1 MFFLGLGTFI
11 LASVLMLVCLVLV
24 AWQLV
29 HKQTEISA
37 LVRILTNLGF
47 GLHTLSIIALLIMQ
61 VSQDYSNSYVVGVIN
76 PALPTYLK
84 LTALWGGQA
93 GSLFFWSWIINLCLV
108 IALNRRHIL
117 RDNWGYLFA
126 LINLI
131 FFSGIS
137 LFLENP
143 FSRVWQLTNGNLIDS
158 LFSPAEGAQVYSG
171 LIGTGLNPLLR
182 HWGMIIHPPVLYI
195 GFGAFLLPFSE
206 TLSHLIL
213 KGDGEDLVARLR
225 PWLLIAWIFLTAGIV
240 LGSWWSYDVL
250 GWGGYWAW
258 DPVETASLIPWLIS
272 TGLLHS
278 MFLQQKKNI
287 FRRINVILI
296 LGSYLLILFSILIT
310 RAGLISSVH
319 AFGESSISIPLT
331 LFLLASLVLSVGLL
345 IWRWKKMD
353 SGWEFESWYGR
364 DSLFLYT
371 LVLLAAIALV
381 CMWGLLYP
389 LATGAFTGNE
399 IILDRGFYDRAV
411 TPLLVL
417 LVLLMAVCPLVGW
430 SVASLKKLG
439 NRALIP
445 LIAAVLATVAA
456 FVWLSKSWVAL
467 LSIFIVALGL
477 MVLVL
482 TTIRDLRTAEK
493 PLGTFWKMRSRYGAF
508 LVHSGILLIML
519 GIVGV
524 EGLSQS
530 IVGTLIPGDKM
541 PLGDYGV
548 EYRELTE
555 SFDSPEYLSVRAQI
569 DLWQGDKVV
578 ARLTPG
584 QDVYA
589 SRSQYV
595 SIPGKHSTLAGDFYT
610 IMLDYDS
617 MMGYISLQATINPL
631 VNFMWIG
638 SLFLCLGAAFSL
650 SSPMVL
656 EQANWDRK
664 ESEEDEETDAD

>member
-1 MFFLGLGTFI
+1 MFYLGLGSFA
-11 LASVLMLVCLVLV
+11 LAAVLMLVCLAISV
-24 AWQLV
+24 WQLF
-29 HKQTEISA
+29 HKQRQISTT
-37 LVRILTNLGF
+37 VRFLTNLGF
-47 GLHTLSIIALLIMQ
+47 GLHTLSVIALLYMQ
-61 VSQDYSNSYVVGVIN
+61 VSQDYSNAYVVGVIN

-93 GSLFFWSWIINLCLV
+93 GSMFFWSWIINLSLV

-117 RDNWGYLFA
+117 QDNWGYLFA

-137 LFLENP
+137 FILENP
-143 FSRVWQLTNGNLIDS
+143 FSRVWKLSDASLTDS
-158 LFSPAEGAQVYSG
+158 LFSPAAGAEVYSG
-171 LIGTGLNPLLR
+171 LIGRGLNPLLR

-195 GFGAFLLPFSE
+195 GFAAFLLPFAE
-206 TLSHLIL
+206 TLSHLFV
-213 KGDGEDLVARLR
+213 KGDGEGLITRLR

-258 DPVETASLIPWLIS
+258 DPVETSSLIPWLIA

-278 MFLQQKKNI
+278 MFLQQKRDI
-287 FRRINVILI
+287 FKRINVILI
-296 LGSYLLILFSILIT
+296 LSSYLLIVFSILMT

-331 LFLLASLVLSVGLL
+331 VFLLVLLALSIGVVV
-345 IWRWKKMD
+345 WRWRKMD
-353 SGWEFESWYGR
+353 SGWEFQSWYSR

-371 LVLLAAIALV
+371 LVLLVAIALV

-389 LATGAFTGNE
+389 LAARALTGVE
-399 IILDRGFYDRAV
+399 ITLDRGFYDRAV
-411 TPLLVL
+411 TPLFIL

-430 SVASLKKLG
+430 SVSSLKKLG
-439 NRALIP
+439 KPALIP
-445 LIAAVLATVAA
+445 LIVAVLATAAA

-477 MVLVL
+477 AVLIE
-482 TTIRDLRTAEK
+482 TTIRDLSKSEK
-493 PLGTFWKMRSRYGAF
+493 PLATFWKMRSRYGAF
-508 LVHSGILLIML
+508 LVHTGILLIML

-530 IVGTLIPGDKM
+530 IQGTLIPGDKM
-541 PLGDYGV
+541 PLGNFGV
-548 EYRELTE
+548 EFVELTE
-555 SFDSPEYLSVRAQI
+555 NYNSPEYLSVRAQI
-569 DLWQGDKVV
+569 NLWRGDKIVG
-578 ARLTPG
+578 RLTPG
-584 QDVYA
+584 QDVYE

-595 SIPGKHSTLAGDFYT
+595 SIPGKRSTLAGDFYT
-610 IMLDYDS
+610 IMLDYDAT
-617 MMGYISLQATINPL
+617 MGYVSIQATINPL

-638 SLFLCLGAAFSL
+638 AFFLCLGAAFSL
-650 SSPMVL
+650 SSPIVR
-656 EQANWDRK
+656 EQADRK
-664 ESEEDEETDAD
+664 EGEQVDAD

>member
-1 MFFLGLGTFI
+1 MFYLGLGSFA
-11 LASVLMLVCLVLV
+11 LAAVLMLVCLAISV
-24 AWQLV
+24 WQLF
-29 HKQTEISA
+29 HKQRQISTT
-37 LVRILTNLGF
+37 VRFLTNLGF
-47 GLHTLSIIALLIMQ
+47 GLHTLSVIALLYMQ
-61 VSQDYSNSYVVGVIN
+61 VSQDYSNAYVVGVIN

-93 GSLFFWSWIINLCLV
+93 GSMFFWSWIINLSLV

-117 RDNWGYLFA
+117 QDNWGYLFA

-137 LFLENP
+137 FILENP
-143 FSRVWQLTNGNLIDS
+143 FSRVWKLSDASLTDS
-158 LFSPAEGAQVYSG
+158 LFSPAAGAEVYSG
-171 LIGTGLNPLLR
+171 LIGRGLNPLLR

-195 GFGAFLLPFSE
+195 GFAAFLLPFAE
-206 TLSHLIL
+206 TLSHLFV
-213 KGDGEDLVARLR
+213 KGDGEGLITRLR

-258 DPVETASLIPWLIS
+258 DPVETSSLIPWLIA

-278 MFLQQKKNI
+278 MFLQQKRDI
-287 FRRINVILI
+287 FKRINVILI
-296 LGSYLLILFSILIT
+296 LSSYLLIVFSILMT

-331 LFLLASLVLSVGLL
+331 VFLLVLLALSIGVVV
-345 IWRWKKMD
+345 WRWRKMD
-353 SGWEFESWYGR
+353 SGWEFQSWYSR

-371 LVLLAAIALV
+371 LVLLVAIALV

-389 LATGAFTGNE
+389 LAARALTGVE
-399 IILDRGFYDRAV
+399 ITLDRGFYDRAV
-411 TPLLVL
+411 TPLFIL

-430 SVASLKKLG
+430 SVSSLKKLG
-439 NRALIP
+439 KPALIP
-445 LIAAVLATVAA
+445 LIVAVLAPAAA

-477 MVLVL
+477 AVLIA
-482 TTIRDLRTAEK
+482 TTIHDLSKSEK
-493 PLGTFWKMRSRYGAF
+493 PLATFWKMRSRYGAF
-508 LVHSGILLIML
+508 LVHTGILLIML

-530 IVGTLIPGDKM
+530 IQGTLIPGDKM
-541 PLGDYGV
+541 PLGNFGV
-548 EYRELTE
+548 EFVELTE
-555 SFDSPEYLSVRAQI
+555 NYNSPEYLSVRAQI
-569 DLWQGDKVV
+569 NLWRGDKIVG
-578 ARLTPG
+578 RLTPG
-584 QDVYA
+584 QDVYE

-595 SIPGKHSTLAGDFYT
+595 SIPGKRSTLAGDFYT
-610 IMLDYDS
+610 IMLDYDAT
-617 MMGYISLQATINPL
+617 MGYVSIQATINPL

-638 SLFLCLGAAFSL
+638 AFFLCLGAAFSL
-650 SSPMVL
+650 SSPIVR
-656 EQANWDRK
+656 EQADRK
-664 ESEEDEETDAD
+664 EGEQVDAD

>member
-1 MFFLGLGTFI
+1 MFYLGLGSFA
-11 LASVLMLVCLVLV
+11 LAAVLMLVCLGLT
-24 AWQLV
+24 AWQLSQKR
-29 HKQTEISA
+29 HEISTT
-37 LVRILTNLGF
+37 VRFLTNLGF
-47 GLHTLSIIALLIMQ
+47 GLHTLSVLALLFMQ
-61 VSQDYSNSYVVGVIN
+61 VSQDYSNAYVVGVIN

-126 LINLI
+126 LVNLI

-137 LFLENP
+137 MFLENP
-143 FSRVWQLTNGNLIDS
+143 FSRVWQLTDQSLAEG
-158 LFSPAEGAQVYSG
+158 LFSPAAGATVYSG
-171 LIGTGLNPLLR
+171 LIGRGLNPLLR
-182 HWGMIIHPPVLYI
+182 HWGMIIHPPLLYV
-195 GFGAFLLPFSE
+195 GFGAFLLPFAE
-206 TLSHLIL
+206 TLSHLVV
-213 KGDGEDLVARLR
+213 KGDGDDLIAALR
-225 PWLLIAWIFLTAGIV
+225 PWLLVAWIFLTAGIV

-258 DPVETASLIPWLIS
+258 DPVETSSLIPWLVS

-278 MFLQQKKNI
+278 MFLQQKKDI
-287 FRRINVILI
+287 FKRINVILI
-296 LGSYLLILFSILIT
+296 LSSYLLIIFSILMT

-331 LFLLASLVLSVGLL
+331 ACLLVFLALSVGLVV
-345 IWRWKKMD
+345 WRWKKMD
-353 SGWEFESWYGR
+353 SGWEFQSWFSR

-371 LVLLAAIALV
+371 LVLLVAIALV
-381 CMWGLLYP
+381 CLWGLLYP
-389 LATGAFTGNE
+389 LASRAFTGVE
-399 IILDRGFYDRAV
+399 ITLDRGFYDRAV

-417 LVLLMAVCPLVGW
+417 LALLMAVCPLVGW
-430 SVASLKKLG
+430 SIASLKKLG
-439 NRALIP
+439 KRALIP
-445 LIAAVLATVAA
+445 LVVAVLAAA
-456 FVWLSKSWVAL
+456 AAWLWLSKSWVAL

-477 MVLVL
+477 AVLIA
-482 TTIRDLRTAEK
+482 TTVRDLRK
-493 PLGTFWKMRSRYGAF
+493 VDNPWSTFWKMRSRYGAF

-530 IVGTLIPGDKM
+530 IQGTLIPGDKM
-541 PLGDYGV
+541 PLGEFGV
-548 EYRELTE
+548 EFVELTE
-555 SFDSPEYLSVRAQI
+555 NYDSPEYLSVRAQI
-569 DLWQGDKVV
+569 DLWRGDEIV

-584 QDVYA
+584 QDVYE

-595 SIPGKHSTLAGDFYT
+595 SIPGKRSTLAGDFYT
-610 IMLDYDS
+610 IMLDYDE
-617 MMGYISLQATINPL
+617 MMGYVSIQATINPL

-650 SSPMVL
+650 SSPIVR
-656 EQANWDRK
+656 EQALRK
-664 ESEEDEETDAD
+664 EDELADAD